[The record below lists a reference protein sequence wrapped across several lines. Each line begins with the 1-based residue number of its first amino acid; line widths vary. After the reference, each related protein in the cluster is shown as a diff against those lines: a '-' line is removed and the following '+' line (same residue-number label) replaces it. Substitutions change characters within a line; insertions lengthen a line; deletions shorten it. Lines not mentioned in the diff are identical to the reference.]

1 MEADGL
7 HKLQIVSFYLEQ
19 LLSEMGFIELSKFSE
34 GQFTEVRKEYFP
46 FPLDL
51 ILHVYHLKGR
61 ILCSNSIKLHLLP
74 PALSERYREH
84 AERRRGPAKHLQ
96 GVAVVAVSA

>member
-1 MEADGL
+1 
-7 HKLQIVSFYLEQ
+7 
-19 LLSEMGFIELSKFSE
+19 MGFIELSKFSE

-61 ILCSNSIKLHLLP
+61 ILCSNSIKLQLLP